1 MARTYSLVADR
12 KNVSICVPGDRVR
25 VTGIMLVNEMGNDH
39 LSKGY
44 IYVTGFQKIK
54 DRAEVT
60 YTED

>member
-1 MARTYSLVADR
+1 MADR

-25 VTGIMLVNEMGNDH
+25 VTGIMLVNDMSNDH